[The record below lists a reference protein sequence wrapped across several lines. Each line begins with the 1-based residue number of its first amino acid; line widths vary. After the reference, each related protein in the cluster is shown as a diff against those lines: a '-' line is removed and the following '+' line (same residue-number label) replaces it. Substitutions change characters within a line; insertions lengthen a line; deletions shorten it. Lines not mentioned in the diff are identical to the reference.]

1 MNPMT
6 FIAERRI
13 SQAIQEGTLDF
24 SQWKNKPLVLEDDSF
39 VPDDLKMAYK
49 LLKNAGYVP
58 PEVEVKKEI
67 QRIED
72 LIAKTEDEHLRLKQM
87 KKLSLLLIEADA
99 KRKRPISIEAQDDY
113 YAKIVERISL
123 HSDKKKSDDSP

>member
-39 VPDDLKMAYK
+39 IPDDLKMAYK

-58 PEVEVKKEI
+58 PEVEAKKEI
-67 QRIED
+67 RRIED

-87 KKLSLLLIEADA
+87 KKLSLLLIEVDA
-99 KRKRPISIEAQDDY
+99 KRKRPLSIEAQDDY
-113 YAKIVERISL
+113 YARIVERISL
-123 HSDKKKSDDSP
+123 HSDKKSDNSP